1 MPIINSIN
9 PNQAPFLPIAIGME
23 RVGDRRLSFLT
34 PEYPHPNTG
43 NSGGIGTSIKNLAV
57 GLLTQGCA
65 VRILVYGQKED
76 AVFEDNGIVV
86 QQIKN
91 VKLKGLSW
99 WLTRKKLERIINTLY
114 DNQEIDLAEAPDW
127 TGITSF
133 IKPKKCPVVIRL
145 NGSDTYFC
153 HLDQRPVKWVNKFH
167 EKRALQNANGLIS
180 VSQFTANLT
189 NQLFGLNKNFTI
201 IPNAVDLSLFK
212 RNSINNENSS
222 LWDRALKKC
231 SVNIFSDRASRR
243 VGEATWQPHEESPS
257 LRGTK
262 QPFEKNH
269 NHNRV
274 LYFGTLIRKKGLLE
288 LPFIFN
294 KVLEQHPTAQL
305 MLVGRDAPDI
315 ITGNASTWAM
325 MQALFSPTAL
335 ANVTYLGGVPYG
347 EIKKHIEQAT
357 LCVFPTFAEALPVSW
372 LEAMALQKPV
382 VASNIGWAIEII
394 EDGVDGFLVNP
405 NEHKMYAEKIVALL
419 EDPEL
424 QKQFGSAARKKVEQR
439 FSMEVV
445 ARQSIAF
452 YENILAP

>member
-1 MPIINSIN
+1 
-9 PNQAPFLPIAIGME
+9 LE
-23 RVGDRRLSFLT
+23 RVGVRLAFLT
-34 PEYPHPNTG
+34 PEYPHPKTG

-57 GLLTQGCA
+57 GLLAQGCA
-65 VRILVYGQKED
+65 VRILVYGQTAD

-99 WLTRKKLERIINTLY
+99 WLTRKKLECIINKLY
-114 DNQEIDLAEAPDW
+114 ANQEIDLVEVPDW

-133 IKPKKCPVVIRL
+133 IKPKKCPIVIRL

-153 HLDQRPVKWVNKFH
+153 HLDQRPVKWINKFH
-167 EKRALQNANGLIS
+167 EKRALQNANGLLS
-180 VSQFTANLT
+180 VSQFTADLT

-201 IPNAVDLSLFK
+201 IPNAVDLSLFN
-212 RNSINNENSS
+212 RSSINNAS
-222 LWDRALKKC
+222 LQDRALKKC

-243 VGEATWQPHEESPS
+243 VGEATWQPHEVNPS

-262 QPFEKNH
+262 QPFEENL
-269 NHNRV
+269 NANSI

-294 KVLEQHPTAQL
+294 KVIEQQPTSRL
-305 MLVGRDAPDI
+305 MLVGRDASDI
-315 ITGNASTWAM
+315 VSGNASTWAM
-325 MQALFSPTAL
+325 MQELFSPTAL

-347 EIKKHIEQAT
+347 EIIKHIEQVT

-382 VASNIGWAIEII
+382 LASNIGWATEII

-405 NEHKMYAEKIVALL
+405 AAHETYANKIVALL
-419 EDPEL
+419 KDPEL
-424 QKQFGSAARKKVEQR
+424 QKLVGMAARKKVEQK

-445 ARQSIAF
+445 AKQSLAF
-452 YENILAP
+452 YESLIRKN